1 MAKPDT
7 SALTR
12 YEDDFHGWILGQIAL
27 LEQGR
32 FSALDITNLIEEL
45 NALASSYRHAIES
58 RLGVL
63 LLPLL
68 KWRWQPHRRTG
79 SWESSIIEQRSRIA
93 RQLNECPSLKSYP
106 AEILAEEYRLARR
119 KAAAETGL
127 PLSTFSEQCPFTIE
141 QVLNPDFL
149 P

>member
-1 MAKPDT
+1 MAKPGT

-12 YEDDFHGWILGQIAL
+12 YDEDCHAWILGQIAL

-32 FSALDITNLIEEL
+32 FTTLDIPNLVEEL

-63 LLPLL
+63 LLHLL
-68 KWRWQPHRRTG
+68 KWHWQPDKRTV

-93 RQLNECPSLKSYP
+93 RRLKESPSLKSYP

-119 KAAAETGL
+119 KEAAETGL
-127 PLSTFSEQCPFTIE
+127 LVSAFPEQGPFSIE
-141 QVLNPDFL
+141 QVLDPDFL

>member
-12 YEDDFHGWILGQIAL
+12 YDEDYHGWIVGQVAL
-27 LEQGR
+27 LEQRR
-32 FSALDITNLIEEL
+32 FSALDVSNLVEEL
-45 NALASSYRHAIES
+45 KALAASYRHAIES

-63 LLPLL
+63 LLHLL
-68 KWRWQPHRRTG
+68 KWRWQSDRRSG

-93 RQLNECPSLKSYP
+93 QRLKESPSLKSYP
-106 AEILAEEYRLARR
+106 AEIIAEEYRLARR
-119 KAAAETGL
+119 KAAAEAGL
-127 PLSTFSEQCPFTIE
+127 PVSAFPEQCPFTIE
-141 QVLNPDFL
+141 QVLDPDFL